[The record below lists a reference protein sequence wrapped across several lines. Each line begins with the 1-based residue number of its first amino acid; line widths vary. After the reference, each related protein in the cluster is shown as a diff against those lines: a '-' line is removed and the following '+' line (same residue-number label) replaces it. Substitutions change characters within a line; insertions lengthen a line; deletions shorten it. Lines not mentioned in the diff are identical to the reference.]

1 MIILILNGLSFGFLL
16 FLLGSGLSLMFGLGG
31 IINLSHG
38 SYFML
43 GAYVGYSVIKW
54 TGSFW
59 MAVLAGGACVG
70 LLGLLMEVFLM
81 RRLLRRHLD
90 QVLLTFGFVW
100 VFMDLSKSLWGG
112 DPLSLR
118 EPALFAG
125 SVDVL
130 GNAFPLYRLIVIA
143 VGSLIAVLFWLL
155 EERTMIG
162 AIVRAG
168 VEDREMV
175 SGLGI
180 NVSSI
185 STGVFTLGAF
195 MAGFGGVVGGPILGA
210 YQGMDWEILV
220 LALVVVVVG
229 GLGSLKGA
237 LLGSLVIGM
246 MDNFGKAF
254 FPNFAMVTL
263 FIVMAIILLLKP
275 SGLLGRG
282 NQ

>member
-1 MIILILNGLSFGFLL
+1 MIAQILNGLSFGFLL

-43 GAYVGYSVIKW
+43 GAYVGYSVIAW

-59 MAVLAGGACVG
+59 LAVLAGAGSIG
-70 LLGLLMEVFLM
+70 ILGFLMEFF
-81 RRLLRRHLD
+81 LLRRLHQRNLD

-100 VFMDLSKSLWGG
+100 VFMDLSKSFWGG
-112 DPLSLR
+112 DPLALR

-125 SVDVL
+125 SVEVL
-130 GNAFPLYRLIVIA
+130 GNAFPLYRLIVIV
-143 VGSLIAVLFWLL
+143 VGSLVAVFLWLL
-155 EERTMIG
+155 EEKTQIG

-175 SGLGI
+175 GGLGI
-180 NVSSI
+180 NVSLI
-185 STGVFTLGAF
+185 STGVFALGAF

-237 LLGSLVIGM
+237 LLGGLLIGM

-263 FIVMAIILLLKP
+263 FLAMAIILLLKP

-282 NQ
+282 NR

>member
-1 MIILILNGLSFGFLL
+1 MIVQILNGLSFGFLL

-59 MAVLAGGACVG
+59 MAVLAGGGSMG
-70 LLGLLMEVFLM
+70 LLGLLMERFLL
-81 RRLLRRHLD
+81 RRLLQRHLD

-100 VFMDLSKSLWGG
+100 VFMDLSKSYWGG

-125 SVDVL
+125 SVEVW
-130 GNAFPLYRLIVIA
+130 GNTFPLYRLIVIA

-155 EERTMIG
+155 EERTLIG

-185 STGVFTLGAF
+185 STGVFALGAF

-237 LLGSLVIGM
+237 LLGSLLIGM

-254 FPNFAMVTL
+254 FPNFAMATL
-263 FIVMAIILLLKP
+263 FVALAIILLLKP

>member
-1 MIILILNGLSFGFLL
+1 MIIQILNGLSFGFLL
-16 FLLGSGLSLMFGLGG
+16 FLLGSGLSLMFGLAG

-43 GAYVGYSVIKW
+43 GAYIGYSVIKL
-54 TGSFW
+54 TGNFW
-59 MAVLAGGACVG
+59 VAIFFGGGSMG
-70 LLGLLMEVFLM
+70 LLGVLMEYFLL
-81 RRLLRRHLD
+81 RRLHLRHLD

-100 VFMDLSKSLWGG
+100 VFMDLSKWLWGG

-118 EPALFAG
+118 EPALFTG
-125 SVDVL
+125 SIILL
-130 GNAFPLYRLIVIA
+130 GDSFPIYRLTIIII
-143 VGSLIAVLFWLL
+143 GSLIAVLLWLFQEKTL
-155 EERTMIG
+155 IG

-180 NVSSI
+180 NIGLI
-185 STGVFTLGAF
+185 STGVFSLGSF
-195 MAGFGGVVGGPILGA
+195 MAGFGGVIGGPILGA

-229 GLGSLKGA
+229 GLGSLEGA
-237 LLGSLVIGM
+237 LLGSLLIGM
-246 MDNFGKAF
+246 TDNFGKAL

-263 FIVMAIILLLKP
+263 FIAMAIILLLKP
-275 SGLLGRG
+275 SGLLGKG
-282 NQ
+282 NR

>member
-1 MIILILNGLSFGFLL
+1 MLIQILNGLSFGFLL
-16 FLLGSGLSLMFGLGG
+16 FLLGSGLSLMFGLAG

-54 TGSFW
+54 TGNFW
-59 MAVLAGGACVG
+59 VAIFLGGGFMG
-70 LLGLLMEVFLM
+70 LLGVLMECF
-81 RRLLRRHLD
+81 LLRRLHLRYLD

-100 VFMDLSKSLWGG
+100 VFMDLSKWLWGG

-118 EPALFAG
+118 EPGLFAG
-125 SVDVL
+125 SITLWGDS
-130 GNAFPLYRLIVIA
+130 FPIYRLTIIFI
-143 VGSLIAVLFWLL
+143 GSLIAVLLYLFQEKTL
-155 EERTMIG
+155 IG

-180 NVSSI
+180 NIGLI
-185 STGVFTLGAF
+185 STGVFSLGSF
-195 MAGFGGVVGGPILGA
+195 MAGFGGVIGGPILGA

-237 LLGSLVIGM
+237 LLGSLLIGM
-246 MDNFGKAF
+246 VDNFGKAL

-263 FIVMAIILLLKP
+263 FIAMAVILLLKP
-275 SGLLGRG
+275 SGLLGKGDR
-282 NQ
+282 